1 MVATNSW
8 LQFKEI
14 MEEVFD
20 MEHMRYLGYSGLSEK
35 VFSLKN
41 ILEVSWIMK
50 TNEFSRDILKICSV
64 HAYLWALQKNINQSQ
79 VVFSHFKCQ
88 LIQYL
93 VSKMGWN
100 TDEYEWSV
108 GEISGGNRS
117 ISSKTRVSQN
127 K

>member
-1 MVATNSW
+1 
-8 LQFKEI
+8 

-64 HAYLWALQKNINQSQ
+64 HAYL
-79 VVFSHFKCQ
+79 
-88 LIQYL
+88 
-93 VSKMGWN
+93 
-100 TDEYEWSV
+100 
-108 GEISGGNRS
+108 
-117 ISSKTRVSQN
+117 
-127 K
+127 